1 MAGQAKVTSVEALE
15 SFRASL
21 VLYLSKARPT
31 IEEAADEVSRTR
43 AWLQGDRRCHWE
55 AEVRRRARALEE
67 AQAELLS
74 ARLSSFREATTAQQQ
89 AVHKAKRA
97 LAEAE
102 AKLDRVRKWNRDFEN
117 PADPLVKQVQGLHT
131 FLVADMAKAVAFLA
145 QLIRTLEAYAEAGPP
160 SAVPAMAE
168 SPATPP
174 TDTLAA
180 AETSAAGPASSFPTG
195 PAAPEG
201 SP

>member
-21 VLYLSKARPT
+21 VLYLSKSRPML
-31 IEEAADEVSRTR
+31 EGAADEVSRTR
-43 AWLQGDRRCHWE
+43 AWLQDDRRRHWE
-55 AEVRRRARALEE
+55 AEARRRARALEE

-74 ARLSSFREATTAQQQ
+74 ARLSTFREATTAQQQ

-102 AKLDRVRKWNRDFEN
+102 EKLDRVRKWNRDFEN
-117 PADPLVKQVQGLHT
+117 QADPLVKQVQGLHT
-131 FLVADMAKAVAFLA
+131 FLVTDMGKAVALLA
-145 QLIRTLEAYAEAGPP
+145 QLIKTLEAYAEAGLP

-168 SPATPP
+168 SPAAPP

-180 AETSAAGPASSFPTG
+180 AETAAGGPASSLPTN

-201 SP
+201 TA